1 MTNRITRKTLEA
13 IAARINAV
21 TNSPMEPHTM
31 GADGK
36 YHAAIGNFHIS
47 GSYGGYALHR
57 MVTDG
62 GGVTDV
68 FNVGH
73 QSARNMADRMYAFVR
88 GLEFAEQGV

>member
-1 MTNRITRKTLEA
+1 MSNRITRKTLEA

-21 TNSPMEPHTM
+21 TNSPLESYSKDTQ
-31 GADGK
+31 GK
-36 YHAAIGNFHIS
+36 YRANVGNFHIS
-47 GSYGGYALHR
+47 GAYGGYCLHR
-57 MVTDG
+57 MVNID

-88 GLEFAEQGV
+88 GLEFAKQGV